1 MLIFIETAML
11 DILVVKVKYVNDT
24 GGITDM
30 AENKGTDLNLTVGSP
45 FKLIIA
51 FAIPMILGNLLQQL
65 YNFVDTIIVGRYLGV
80 SALAGVGA
88 TSSINFLILGFC
100 MGMCAGFAI
109 PVAQMYG
116 AGEYEKLRKYV
127 ANALY
132 LSLVFSAVI
141 TVVVSLLCRKILVV
155 MDTPDEVIEYSYTY
169 ILTIFIGIPVTFL
182 YNILSGIIR
191 AIGDSKTPLLFLIVS
206 TIINLGLDILFISQ
220 YGMGVFGAALA
231 TALSQLIS
239 GILCMLLVVKKF
251 TILHVK
257 GKEWKPDFRLMS
269 KLCLMG
275 LPMGLQ
281 YSITAIGSVILQAS
295 VNDLGPI
302 SIAATTAASKVNMLF
317 FCILDALGAAMATY
331 SGQNLGAGRIDRIRK
346 GGGASVLIGGA
357 YCVVAFIAVIFAR
370 RPLISMFLDEPVEEM
385 IDKASM
391 HVLISIASLM
401 LLVLVNC
408 LRFMIQGA
416 GYSFLAIL
424 AGVLEMIARGVAGVF
439 FIPKW
444 GFIGACVASPFAWFL
459 ADCFLVPAF
468 FLVVHRLDKKVH
480 AVKPAVDL
488 KG

>member
-1 MLIFIETAML
+1 MIQEEIA
-11 DILVVKVKYVNDT
+11 
-24 GGITDM
+24 DM

-141 TVVVSLLCRKILVV
+141 TVVVSILCRKILVV

-231 TALSQLIS
+231 TVLSQLIS

-257 GKEWKPDFRLMS
+257 GKEWKPDFRLMG

-346 GGGASVLIGGA
+346 GGGASVLDRQDVGARLPGRAALVGQRDAPQRVHVPAFGDILGLGITHGRGFDAQSQRGVVLHHAVVQEEVPVVRLLGGLVGHEA
-357 YCVVAFIAVIFAR
+357 EHDRAGRDRLTVFI
-370 RPLISMFLDEPVEEM
+370 
-385 IDKASM
+385 
-391 HVLISIASLM
+391 
-401 LLVLVNC
+401 
-408 LRFMIQGA
+408 
-416 GYSFLAIL
+416 
-424 AGVLEMIARGVAGVF
+424 GVLEDDAVGQRDRVPDKLRAAVPRRKSCGGTVGGGQLHRERAGLRVVF
-439 FIPKW
+439 
-444 GFIGACVASPFAWFL
+444 VTL
-459 ADCFLVPAF
+459 
-468 FLVVHRLDKKVH
+468 
-480 AVKPAVDL
+480 
-488 KG
+488 

>member
-1 MLIFIETAML
+1 MSQ
-11 DILVVKVKYVNDT
+11 K
-24 GGITDM
+24 
-30 AENKGTDLNLTVGSP
+30 KGTDLNLTEGSP
-45 FKLIIA
+45 FRLIII

-116 AGEYEKLRKYV
+116 AGDYEKLRKYV
-127 ANALY
+127 ANAIY
-132 LSLVFSAVI
+132 LSVVFSAVI
-141 TVVVSLLCRKILVV
+141 TVAVSVLCRQILVV
-155 MDTPDEVIEYSYTY
+155 MNTPEDVIEYSYIY
-169 ILTIFIGIPVTFL
+169 ILTIFIGIPITFL

-191 AIGDSKTPLLFLIVS
+191 AIGDSITPLLFLVVS

-220 YGMGVFGAALA
+220 FDMGVFGAALA
-231 TALSQLIS
+231 TVLSQLIS
-239 GILCMLLVVKKF
+239 GILCLLLVVKKF
-251 TILHVK
+251 SILHIK
-257 GKEWKPDFRLMS
+257 RNEWKPDFRLMVE
-269 KLCLMG
+269 LCLMG

-281 YSITAIGSVILQAS
+281 YSITAIGSVILQTS
-295 VNDLGPI
+295 VNGLG
-302 SIAATTAASKVNMLF
+302 SIVVAATTAASKVNMLF

-346 GGGASVLIGGA
+346 GGAASVILGGI
-357 YCVVAFIAVIFAR
+357 YCVLAFIAVIFVR
-370 RPLISMFLDEPVEEM
+370 RPLISLFLDEPVEEM
-385 IDKASM
+385 IDKASL
-391 HVLISIASLM
+391 HVFISIASLL

-424 AGVLEMIARGVAGVF
+424 AGVLEMIARGIAGMV

-468 FLVVHRLDKKVH
+468 FLVVRRLEKKVGKEK
-480 AVKPAVDL
+480 AVQPVS
-488 KG
+488 